1 MVVSQERNF
10 SRENYALFHPA
21 GSLGRKLMRVRE
33 VMRKGDQLP
42 LVPAGTSI
50 QQAVVVM
57 NRTPGRPG
65 AALITDAS
73 GLLVGIFTH
82 GDLSRLFERHDPQ
95 GPINLGELV
104 DKYMG
109 KNPKSIGPD
118 QLVEE
123 AQHLMQEFRIDQV
136 AVIDAEH
143 RPVGLLD
150 VQDLLDVR
158 V

>member
-1 MVVSQERNF
+1 
-10 SRENYALFHPA
+10 
-21 GSLGRKLMRVRE
+21 
-33 VMRKGDQLP
+33 
-42 LVPAGTSI
+42 
-50 QQAVVVM
+50 
-57 NRTPGRPG
+57 
-65 AALITDAS
+65 
-73 GLLVGIFTH
+73 LLVGIFTH
-82 GDLSRLFERHDPQ
+82 GDLSRLFERSDHLDPL
-95 GPINLGELV
+95 NLAERV

-123 AQHLMQEFRIDQV
+123 AQRLMQEFRIDQV